1 LGIVINQQIRQLKN
15 HKEANMAN
23 QALFL
28 GWNRPARGREEQA
41 MKLWGKT
48 MEYYGKLQAEGRI
61 ESFEPVLLT
70 AHGGDLNGFFLI
82 RGDADKLS
90 EVRRE
95 DEFVDFIIEAGY
107 CLDGFG
113 VVSGY
118 VGEAL
123 NDAFTRWSKLV
134 TG

>member
-1 LGIVINQQIRQLKN
+1 
-15 HKEANMAN
+15 MAN

-48 MEYYGKLQAEGRI
+48 MEYYGKLQTEGRI
-61 ESFEPVLLT
+61 ESFEPVILT

-82 RGDADKLS
+82 KGDADKLS
-90 EVRRE
+90 EIRRE
-95 DEFVDFIIEAGY
+95 DDFVNFVIEAGY

-113 VVSGY
+113 VVTGY
-118 VGEAL
+118 IGEAL
-123 NDAFTRWSKLV
+123 NDAFGRWAKLV

>member
-1 LGIVINQQIRQLKN
+1 
-15 HKEANMAN
+15 MAS

-61 ESFEPVLLT
+61 ESFEPVLLS

-82 RGDADKLS
+82 RGDAEKLND
-90 EVRRE
+90 VRR
-95 DEFVDFIIEAGY
+95 DDAFLDFLIEAGH

-113 VVSGY
+113 LVTGWI
-118 VGEAL
+118 GDGL
-123 NDAFTRWSKLV
+123 NDVFARWAKLV
-134 TG
+134 TGQSK

>member
-1 LGIVINQQIRQLKN
+1 
-15 HKEANMAN
+15 MAN

-61 ESFEPVLLT
+61 ESFEPVLLA

-82 RGDADKLS
+82 RGDAEKLN
-90 EVRRE
+90 EVRR
-95 DEFVDFIIEAGY
+95 DDTFLDFIIEAGH

-113 VVSGY
+113 VVTAWI
-118 VGEAL
+118 GEGL
-123 NDAFTRWSKLV
+123 NDVFTRWSKLV
-134 TG
+134 SRQSK

>member
-1 LGIVINQQIRQLKN
+1 
-15 HKEANMAN
+15 MAN

-48 MEYYGKLQAEGRI
+48 MEYYGKLQADGRI
-61 ESFEPVLLT
+61 ESFEPVILM
-70 AHGGDLNGFFLI
+70 AHGGDLNGFFLVK
-82 RGDADKLS
+82 GDADKLS
-90 EVRRE
+90 EIRQE
-95 DEFVDFIIEAGY
+95 DEFVDFAIEAGY

-113 VVSGY
+113 IVAGY
-118 VGEAL
+118 IGEAL

>member
-1 LGIVINQQIRQLKN
+1 
-15 HKEANMAN
+15 MAN

-82 RGDADKLS
+82 
-90 EVRRE
+90 
-95 DEFVDFIIEAGY
+95 
-107 CLDGFG
+107 
-113 VVSGY
+113 
-118 VGEAL
+118 
-123 NDAFTRWSKLV
+123 
-134 TG
+134 

>member
-1 LGIVINQQIRQLKN
+1 
-15 HKEANMAN
+15 MAN

-61 ESFEPVLLT
+61 ESFEPVILT

-82 RGDADKLS
+82 RGDAEKLG

-95 DEFVDFIIEAGY
+95 DDFVNITIEADY

-113 VVSGY
+113 VVTGY
-118 VGEAL
+118 IGEAL
-123 NDAFTRWSKLV
+123 NDVITRWSKLV